1 MEFILFGTLT
11 REGEK
16 VKNDSKSVYGMEF
29 RPTLHVGLL
38 WTILNEMKDLAME
51 LS

>member
-16 VKNDSKSVYGMEF
+16 VKNDSKSIYGMEF
-29 RPTLHVGLL
+29 QKEISYYKIISEVRVHIG
-38 WTILNEMKDLAME
+38 MR
-51 LS
+51 